1 MLFPNESDTKLS
13 QIEYMNL
20 KRFKRVV
27 FEEIKS
33 EFQIKNSLFVNNMNG
48 FDIYIYFTYN
58 RI

>member
-1 MLFPNESDTKLS
+1 
-13 QIEYMNL
+13 MNS

-33 EFQIKNSLFVNNMNG
+33 EFEIKNSLFVKNMNG
-48 FDIYIYFTYN
+48 FDIYISYN